1 MIQLNRAGIV
11 VRWLVVFL
19 EASQVEIPTSPM
31 QEMLRAWM
39 PVLGWTCFST
49 LTEDWLTQA
58 LECR

>member
-1 MIQLNRAGIV
+1 MIQFNRAGIV

-31 QEMLRAWM
+31 QEMLRTWM

-49 LTEDWLTQA
+49 LTED
-58 LECR
+58 CG